1 VTMDARRSTDRQIMS
16 TRPTVPASEL
26 LLQVV
31 EEEHI
36 FSPNT
41 LQHSVSPF
49 NLFVVLAQ
57 SVSEVQDPV
66 TTGVQSPKAWQ
77 VPPEA

>member
-1 VTMDARRSTDRQIMS
+1 MTMDARRSTDRQIMS

-36 FSPNT
+36 ISPNM
-41 LQHSVSPF
+41 LQHCVSPF
-49 NLFVVLAQ
+49 YLFVRLAQ
-57 SVSEVQDPV
+57 SVSEVQDVV
-66 TTGVQSPKAWQ
+66 TTGSQIPLPSQ